1 MNERERIEYLI
12 EAYGLTPS
20 QFADRAGIPRAS
32 VSHILGGRN
41 KPSLEILQKVAA
53 VFPSV
58 DLTWLMLG
66 IGEAP
71 AVKKGEAAASNN
83 LSQQGDSL
91 FATVEEP
98 VQIVERPVPQQ
109 KPRVEE
115 PVPQQKPRVEEPV
128 PQQRSR
134 AEEPVRV
141 QRSVAPKLP
150 VERVQRR
157 AQRPVD
163 DTPTVKKIKE
173 IRVFYSDGTFEILF
187 PEK

>member
-115 PVPQQKPRVEEPV
+115 PVPQQ
-128 PQQRSR
+128 RSR

-141 QRSVAPKLP
+141 QRSVAPKQP

>member
-1 MNERERIEYLI
+1 MENEYFMNERERIEYLI

-20 QFADRAGIPRAS
+20 QFADRTGIPRAS

-71 AVKKGEAAASNN
+71 VIKKGDSTSSNI
-83 LSQQGDSL
+83 QPRQEESL
-91 FATVEEP
+91 FATVEESVMP
-98 VQIVERPVPQQ
+98 VERPVQQQ

-115 PVPQQKPRVEEPV
+115 PLK
-128 PQQRSR
+128 
-134 AEEPVRV
+134 V
-141 QRSVAPKLP
+141 QRSVTPKQP

-157 AQRPVD
+157 AQRSVD
-163 DTPTVKKIKE
+163 DAPTMKKIKE